1 MSGVPPRCTV
11 LRRSSLASSCSTRFT
26 THSVSSAAQ
35 TQIPCQTQSPKPKR
49 KKREEC
55 REKEKTTCI
64 LTENCSAFLTAMTK
78 FILNNLIFRT
88 DVDPPAHYHLGAKH
102 LYFNSFP
109 STEHQSVPGCETE
122 STGYVSVSIEVKLW
136 PCSTV
141 GHDWSS
147 KSSRL

>member
-1 MSGVPPRCTV
+1 
-11 LRRSSLASSCSTRFT
+11 
-26 THSVSSAAQ
+26 
-35 TQIPCQTQSPKPKR
+35 
-49 KKREEC
+49 
-55 REKEKTTCI
+55 
-64 LTENCSAFLTAMTK
+64 MTK

-109 STEHQSVPGCETE
+109 LTEHQSVPGCETE